1 MHYLYYLYD
10 FNNNLVKIGIS
21 KPEQIT
27 RRLKSNKFKIYK
39 DNDIKIWNIKVSACK
54 NITDAKIYEIYLRAK
69 LNPLLDEPS
78 DTYIAPTIKLP
89 KLKSYKYPYYC
100 QLNDGTIKI
109 NKKDFETLNYEE
121 LNPEKSYLYPLTL
134 RTRIMLLFQKIKEML
149 VGQREC
155 NAEKNHIRTDCQ
167 PNNIKNNLVQGTS
180 EITFNEDDFFE
191 LDENQNNKSKKTVN
205 IDGVE
210 YECF

>member
-27 RRLKSNKFKIYK
+27 RRLKSNRFKIYK
-39 DNDIKIWNIKVSACK
+39 DNDIKIWNIKLSACK

-134 RTRIMLLFQKIKEML
+134 RTRIMLLFQKIKKML
-149 VGQREC
+149 VGQRKFEQ
-155 NAEKNHIRTDCQ
+155 EKNSYDCQ
-167 PNNIKNNLVQGTS
+167 PKNKKNKLVQCTS

-191 LDENQNNKSKKTVN
+191 NNQNNKSKKIVN

-210 YECF
+210 YEGF